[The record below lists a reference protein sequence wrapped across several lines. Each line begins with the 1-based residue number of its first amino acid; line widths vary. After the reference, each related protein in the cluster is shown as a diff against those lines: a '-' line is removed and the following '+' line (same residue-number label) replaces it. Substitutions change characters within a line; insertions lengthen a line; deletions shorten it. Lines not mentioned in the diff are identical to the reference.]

1 MTQSLK
7 NLFVATSAAL
17 LPLGA
22 YAVEIPVNIGVG
34 PSLFSL
40 PDSILKTR
48 TQPFWGLNLKVKAI
62 LDKATIEK
70 HKERIPAQY
79 RKAISKTNEVR
90 IGYLYIP
97 ANLIIAPGN
106 NNGQPSIY
114 GATWKPLSID
124 LPVNLGPA
132 SLSLGSE
139 LVLTYAAI
147 TTDLDDQT
155 QGASNTTTTHF
166 LRPGLSLN
174 AELDVPLGKS
184 FLVSMGAAS
193 AYYIPQRL
201 KGVDETQD
209 SLWRMSELRAT
220 FNYRFPVEVNF

>member
-70 HKERIPAQY
+70 HKDRIPAQY

-90 IGYLYIP
+90 I
-97 ANLIIAPGN
+97 
-106 NNGQPSIY
+106 
-114 GATWKPLSID
+114 
-124 LPVNLGPA
+124 
-132 SLSLGSE
+132 
-139 LVLTYAAI
+139 
-147 TTDLDDQT
+147 
-155 QGASNTTTTHF
+155 
-166 LRPGLSLN
+166 
-174 AELDVPLGKS
+174 
-184 FLVSMGAAS
+184 
-193 AYYIPQRL
+193 
-201 KGVDETQD
+201 
-209 SLWRMSELRAT
+209 
-220 FNYRFPVEVNF
+220 